1 VEALCLLIPLV
12 VIYLGFTPGIVR
24 AYAMVMSLGKVDT
37 HALSET
43 ILYMEHHDS
52 ALNDVAQLLI
62 TRMGKSNE
70 TIEDVFYHWDTSGDG
85 ELSFKELQK
94 AMEESNMHMQSAR
107 FRAMWRKI
115 DIDSSG
121 GITMDEFRVQP
132 SSYAVRCLHHNSCVH
147 TCLISSP

>member
-1 VEALCLLIPLV
+1 
-12 VIYLGFTPGIVR
+12 
-24 AYAMVMSLGKVDT
+24 MVMSLGKVDT